1 MTLSRV
7 SSISECR
14 RALGAEQEAGNRIG
28 FVATMGHLH
37 EGHLSLVDRARES
50 TDCVVVSVFVNPL
63 QFGPSED
70 FEAYPRDLDRDLDLC
85 ADRGVEL
92 VFVPDEAE
100 MYTQTPVIRVTMRGV
115 TDGFEGAARPGHFD
129 GVLTVVMKLFQIIQ
143 PDVAVFGQKDAQQ
156 AAAIRRMVSDL
167 VVPVEIVVA
176 PTVREEDGLACS
188 SRNVFLSRLER
199 DSATRLY
206 GALRHAQELVTKGER
221 DVNQLEAAMR
231 DVLSAD
237 DRIRLEY
244 AAVVDG
250 RSFRPLEVVAPG
262 ALAAVA
268 ARIGST
274 RLIDNVWL
282 VPDVD

>member
-7 SSISECR
+7 TSISECR
-14 RALGAEQEAGNRIG
+14 RTLSAERKAGKRIG
-28 FVATMGHLH
+28 LVATMGHLH
-37 EGHLSLVDRARES
+37 EGHLSLIDRARGS

-63 QFGPSED
+63 QFGPTED

-92 VFVPDEAE
+92 VFAPDESE
-100 MYTQTPVIRVTMRGV
+100 MYAQTPVTRITMRGV
-115 TDGFEGAARPGHFD
+115 TDGLEGAARPGHFD
-129 GVLTVVMKLFQIIQ
+129 GVLTVVMKLFQIVQ
-143 PDVAVFGQKDAQQ
+143 PDAAVFGQKDAQQ

-167 VVPVEIVVA
+167 AVPVEIVVA

-188 SRNVFLSRLER
+188 SRNVFLTRSER
-199 DSATRLY
+199 QSATRLY
-206 GALRHAQELVTKGER
+206 GALRRAQKLVTNGER
-221 DVNQLEAAMR
+221 EAGQLEVAMQ

-237 DRIRLEY
+237 DRIEVEY

-250 RSFRPLEVVAPG
+250 RSFQPLRVLTSG

-268 ARIGST
+268 ARVGST
-274 RLIDNVWL
+274 RLIDNMWL
-282 VPDVD
+282 MSDVD

>member
-85 ADRGVEL
+85 ADHRVEL
-92 VFVPDEAE
+92 VFAPDEAE

-167 VVPVEIVVA
+167 AVPVEIVVA